1 MRGHGVTGLG
11 HTVFLREQHPGM
23 RPGTRGGFRGAASWN
38 ETFRITL
45 GDSGLGHAV

>member
-1 MRGHGVTGLG
+1 MGWI
-11 HTVFLREQHPGM
+11 E
-23 RPGTRGGFRGAASWN
+23 GTRGYGAGTWGGFRGAASWN